1 MSRNL
6 GARRSFSGSG
16 GAPRVK
22 HLGCLV
28 LGLRPSSVTMSISTT
43 VDKVVLSK
51 SQSYKLLLKTMYFY
65 VKPVNGFFKGTGRWQ
80 DTGSSALWFDMT
92 GSTREEVERKAK
104 NVITGKAIVGTNM
117 TLKKSIKYYSDG
129 GLVVDLNPRSG
140 AKCNPVAASHPDNK
154 KFQDV
159 VPVPKGKINTLLSST
174 GGERVDVRGVVTE
187 VAPSQNKAIKVDVWI
202 KDDSGDE
209 ILAELW
215 GKTFVKE
222 AVKLSPG
229 MVLQL
234 DCVGIKVSG
243 TGKRTL
249 TGEHFTDSEPAHSF
263 MLISPKG
270 PRSDEL
276 KKLGSEKANR
286 ISAAWSGSG
295 FSRMDATGEMH
306 PAQRSLPQ
314 SPSLGRLAS
323 GSILNDSLGSPG
335 KPLRPLFA
343 TQRVRDLYGDFALFV
358 LCVGAGP
365 LLSVASA

>member
-1 MSRNL
+1 MS
-6 GARRSFSGSG
+6 
-16 GAPRVK
+16 
-22 HLGCLV
+22 
-28 LGLRPSSVTMSISTT
+28 TYTT
-43 VDKVVLSK
+43 LDKVPLSR
-51 SQSYKLLLKTMYFY
+51 STVCVFLLKTRYFH
-65 VKPVNGFFKGTGRWQ
+65 VKAVKNGAFFKGCGRWQ
-80 DTGSSALWFDMT
+80 DHGHSSLWFELT
-92 GSTREEVERKAK
+92 GNTEADVKKKAERVMKAGT
-104 NVITGKAIVGTNM
+104 VIVGKN
-117 TLKKSIKYYSDG
+117 LAIKKVKWWSDG
-129 GLVVDLNPRSG
+129 GYYVDLNQKGNREGCTVPKEDQKI
-140 AKCNPVAASHPDNK
+140 AEK
-154 KFQDV
+154 KFSDI
-159 VPVPKGKINTLLSST
+159 VPVPKGLIKHLLSST

-187 VAPSQNKAIKVDVWI
+187 VAPSQNKAIKVDVWM

>member
-1 MSRNL
+1 MS
-6 GARRSFSGSG
+6 
-16 GAPRVK
+16 
-22 HLGCLV
+22 
-28 LGLRPSSVTMSISTT
+28 TYTT
-43 VDKVVLSK
+43 VDKVVISK
-51 SQSYKLLLKTMYFY
+51 TTTYKFLLKTQYFHI
-65 VKPVNGFFKGTGRWQ
+65 KPVKIFYKGCGRWQ
-80 DTGSSALWFDMT
+80 DNGHSALWFEMT
-92 GSTREEVERKAK
+92 GTTAAEVEKKAK
-104 NVITGKAIVGTNM
+104 NVMKKGAVIVGTNM
-117 TLKKSIKYYSDG
+117 TIKKARWWSDG
-129 GLVVDLNPRSG
+129 GFVVDLNPKSNAR
-140 AKCNPVAASHPDNK
+140 CTPVAPTHSDCRKFPDL
-154 KFQDV
+154 
-159 VPVPKGKINTLLSST
+159 VPVPKGKINTLLCST

-187 VAPSQNKAIKVDVWI
+187 VAPSQNKAVKVDVWI

-215 GKTFVKE
+215 GKTFAEEAKQLKE
-222 AVKLSPG
+222 G

-234 DCVGIKVSG
+234 DCVSIRVHG

-249 TGEHFTDSEPAHSF
+249 SGTHFADSEQAHSF
-263 MLISPKG
+263 MVISPKG

-276 KKLGSEKANR
+276 VKLGPEKGNR
-286 ISAAWSGSG
+286 ISEAWSGSG
-295 FSRMDATGEMH
+295 FSQMDATGKMY

>member
-1 MSRNL
+1 MS
-6 GARRSFSGSG
+6 
-16 GAPRVK
+16 
-22 HLGCLV
+22 
-28 LGLRPSSVTMSISTT
+28 TYTT
-43 VDKVVLSK
+43 LDKVPLSR
-51 SQSYKLLLKTMYFY
+51 STVCVFLLKTRYFH
-65 VKPVNGFFKGTGRWQ
+65 VKAVKNGAFFKGCGRWQ
-80 DTGSSALWFDMT
+80 DHGHSSLWFELT
-92 GSTREEVERKAK
+92 GNTEADVKKKAERVMKAGT
-104 NVITGKAIVGTNM
+104 VIVGKN
-117 TLKKSIKYYSDG
+117 LAIKKVKWWSDG
-129 GLVVDLNPRSG
+129 GYYVDLNPKG
-140 AKCNPVAASHPDNK
+140 NAKCTPIPKSHSDWG
-154 KFQDV
+154 KFEDV
-159 VPVPKGKINTLLSST
+159 VPVPKGKITSLLCST

-187 VAPSQNKAIKVDVWI
+187 VAPSQNKAIKVDVWM

-249 TGEHFTDSEPAHSF
+249 TGEHFTDSEQAHSF

-276 KKLGSEKANR
+276 LKLGSEKANR
-286 ISAAWSGSG
+286 ISEAWSGSG
-295 FSRMDATGEMH
+295 FSRMDATGEMY

-323 GSILNDSLGSPG
+323 GSILNDSLGSP
-335 KPLRPLFA
+335 A
-343 TQRVRDLYGDFALFV
+343 
-358 LCVGAGP
+358 
-365 LLSVASA
+365 